1 MHFLNSTFQFQSL
14 NEKQTSRLK
23 MSKEKIAARVRK
35 NRTNKGILIVPMVRE
50 HGCDLS
56 ELAELSMRPIHLS
69 LTTVPCN
76 KSCRY

>member
-1 MHFLNSTFQFQSL
+1 MKN
-14 NEKQTSRLK
+14 KQTSRLK
-23 MSKEKIAARVRK
+23 ISKQKVAASVRK
-35 NRTNKGILIVPMVRE
+35 NRTNKGILIVLMVRE

-56 ELAELSMRPIHLS
+56 ELAELSVRPIHLS